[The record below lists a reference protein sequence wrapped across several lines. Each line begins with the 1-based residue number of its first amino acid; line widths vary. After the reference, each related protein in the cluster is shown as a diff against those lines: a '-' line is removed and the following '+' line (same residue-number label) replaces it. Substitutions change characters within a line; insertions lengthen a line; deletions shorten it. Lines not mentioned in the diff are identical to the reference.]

1 MGDPGEAVPGQP
13 FSLLCVHSGLSGQT
27 PLVMVILRAWGPV
40 FPGKGSQLCSGGS
53 VALARC
59 PVVHHPFL
67 GGPALALG
75 HRWGRRHPRGPRK
88 QAGPHQELG
97 RSPSRG
103 DVNSS
108 VCRGSGGAP
117 WGGLPEVRP
126 LWSLLLCSLATSQ
139 AGAGE
144 RALLLSLPSPLK
156 AGPRARQGSLTVPSP
171 GPAQTTAT
179 CRSKTT
185 FFSTFS
191 CLKDVHGWG
200 WDRESRA
207 ACTHRVGGT
216 PGPLLSDFAHFCIS
230 AHDSSFCRKGVEG
243 ASGPGISLWQLPV
256 VASAHQDAQPLVLTS
271 TTMASCPHGN
281 RALSQGLLA
290 HPDNWVS
297 LCQATLPFQ
306 VICISVEAFAGH

>member
-1 MGDPGEAVPGQP
+1 MPGQP
-13 FSLLCVHSGLSGQT
+13 LSLLCVHSGLSGQT

-97 RSPSRG
+97 RSRSGG

-144 RALLLSLPSPLK
+144 SALLLSLPSPLK
-156 AGPRARQGSLTVPSP
+156 AGPRARQGSRTVPSP

-185 FFSTFS
+185 FFFQPS
-191 CLKDVHGWG
+191 
-200 WDRESRA
+200 
-207 ACTHRVGGT
+207 
-216 PGPLLSDFAHFCIS
+216 
-230 AHDSSFCRKGVEG
+230 
-243 ASGPGISLWQLPV
+243 
-256 VASAHQDAQPLVLTS
+256 VA
-271 TTMASCPHGN
+271 
-281 RALSQGLLA
+281 
-290 HPDNWVS
+290 
-297 LCQATLPFQ
+297 
-306 VICISVEAFAGH
+306 